1 MGEEDVANLE
11 ASLDSQIESQKNPT
25 SVTKTLE
32 S

>member
-25 SVTKTLE
+25 S
-32 S
+32 